1 MVVLS
6 VPPRGW
12 VKPYVVTSHVLSAA
26 IQNKVEYLVS
36 GDKGDRNDSCEI
48 VRRLNFFL
56 QNQPVTVGFPLLRRI
71 YVRSTR

>member
-36 GDKGDRNDSCEI
+36 GDKKHILPLKNHPDI
-48 VRRLNFFL
+48 KRLGIR
-56 QNQPVTVGFPLLRRI
+56 VVSRLRD
-71 YVRSTR
+71 VP